1 MHWGVNYEMVE
12 CIYFLTAWWTEQMLL
27 LKLYWLFTKSLTSL
41 WSWKSSVFLLRF
53 FFLAQVQLSTRE
65 SSRVYHFSKIFLVVW
80 KNRNPP
86 WCCSF
91 LVSLAYKN
99 KSVELKK
106 RKHKKSNVSRICKRE
121 KTRKNIEKSITNL
134 QSTVHY
140 KKNHRDRPCFPR
152 NP

>member
-1 MHWGVNYEMVE
+1 MYIFFNSLMD
-12 CIYFLTAWWTEQMLL
+12 WWTDAVIKIVLT
-27 LKLYWLFTKSLTSL
+27 LYESLTSL

-53 FFLAQVQLSTRE
+53 FSWFRCSFRRGRQVMFTIFQRC
-65 SSRVYHFSKIFLVVW
+65 FLVVW

-86 WCCSF
+86 CYCCF
-91 LVSLAYKN
+91 LVSLAHKN

-106 RKHKKSNVSRICKRE
+106 HKHKKSNVSRISVKERKRE
-121 KTRKNIEKSITNL
+121 KNIEKRISNL

-140 KKNHRDRPCFPR
+140 KKNHRDRPCFPG